1 MRDPE
6 IAKLFF
12 KEDPEKLYED
22 LKEIGHGSFGAVY
35 YARNIHTNESV
46 AIKKMSYS
54 GKQSDEKWQDIIR
67 EVQFLT
73 RVNHPNIV
81 EYKGCYLKD
90 HTAWMAMEYC
100 IGSASDLIEVHKI
113 PLQEDEIS
121 GIINDAMQGLHYLH
135 QHNKIHRDVKAGN
148 ILLTDQ
154 GFVKLADFGS
164 ASIVSPANSFVGTPY
179 WMSPEVILAMDEGQY
194 DGKADIWSMG
204 ITSIELA
211 ERKPPLFNMNAMSAL
226 YHIAQSDPP
235 RLNDGCWSNEFR
247 NFIHQLLQK
256 KPNDRPNS
264 AQVLKHPFLTRQ
276 RSNTVVFDL
285 IMRTKDVVRDLD
297 NLQYRKMKKIL
308 IAEHRQQ
315 SLQRKVQTSAL
326 SSGDHITEDGD
337 ENSLDGANSYGS
349 IQSTPSLM
357 SVTSSSKSDSISSLN
372 DSRVCSSSS
381 SLNSQEGLSN
391 TDYESASTAVPSNYH
406 RSASAS
412 LSQHP
417 QHQNR
422 NKVLASD
429 GLTRSSSDRM
439 ASSQVAPQQRPH
451 VEHIQ
456 TRKLTSRN
464 VPSSRNVAR
473 SKGGRDSSSEMFN
486 LRDKMSPKKQEINE
500 KLQMSG
506 FATIR
511 SAQVIHRQINQ
522 HQEENRHRDQLQGY
536 KKMRR
541 EHQKHLIS
549 YENKLKGEMDEYSAK
564 LTKELELL
572 LKQFADELERMLKRH
587 KTELHKEEKNSLQ
600 DEIKFQKHFEQ
611 QQQAYMK
618 NFVAQQAKT
627 LKYTKQDLKD
637 NCKKTKIPNSK
648 EYIEHSLN
656 NLRLE
661 QNNAIQQLQA
671 EQDQTRSL
679 EIRKHKRR
687 SLLER
692 HNLQHNCLREELDL
706 KQIQKKKEHEVL
718 IHQHDS
724 TQNLEYKHLNDIHNL
739 RMERLKSQHQ
749 TELVNQTEY
758 SKSQLNEMKRK
769 HAQALRQQPK
779 HLKTKESQIKKQFQ
793 ETVKIQEK
801 QYKAWRNHVLETVPK
816 KSQKEVLRRKKDEQ
830 MRKIALL
837 AEQYENSVLDL
848 NQKQN
853 LKLSDAQEKEKRL
866 LEEGLHNE
874 LELLN
879 AFQSR
884 VKIHTEH
891 QQDSERKEL
900 EQKVSVR
907 RALLEQRIETE
918 LAALDQERSSRIK
931 HLMELQSRNIEQYDQ
946 ESLNMGFSTVVITN
960 FGEQVYVDPPQR
972 HNDEGY
978 QTAERNRHHA
988 NQASSQE
995 GNMPRSSSGMVT
1007 SQQQIPY
1014 AHRTRHAEHQR
1025 NLPNRSVA
1033 SHLPRMGPSRH
1044 SGRHERPNSSASNPM
1059 AYSRGNPNSSNNSS
1073 SGYRRTPTPNGNQNH
1088 YGNSAYRATPELA
1101 RYREAPQVGNMSYQE
1116 EPRHHQVRRK
1126 RPEMTSQCIVE
1137 QSSVASQHGNQQGG
1151 SRQQQGGT
1159 SFSSSY
1165 H

>member
-1 MRDPE
+1 MPSDRTLKNMRDPE
-6 IAKLFF
+6 ISKLFF

-135 QHNKIHRDVKAGN
+135 EHNKIHRDVKAGN

-154 GFVKLADFGS
+154 GNVKLADFGS

-235 RLNDGCWSNEFR
+235 RLNDGCWSHEFR
-247 NFIHQLLQK
+247 HFINQLLQK
-256 KPNDRPNS
+256 KPSDRPNS
-264 AQVLKHPFLTRQ
+264 TQVLKHPFLTRI

-315 SLQRKVQTSAL
+315 SLQRKVQTSAAHL
-326 SSGDHITEDGD
+326 SSGDHVTEDGD
-337 ENSLDGANSYGS
+337 ESSLDGANSYGS

-381 SLNSQEGLSN
+381 SLNSQEGISN
-391 TDYESASTAVPSNYH
+391 TDYECASTAVPSQSYQ

-422 NKVLASD
+422 NKVLATD

-439 ASSQVAPQQRPH
+439 ASSQVSASQQRPH
-451 VEHIQ
+451 IEHIQ
-456 TRKLTSRN
+456 SRKVSSRN
-464 VPSSRNVAR
+464 VPCRNPTR
-473 SKGGRDSSSEMFN
+473 NKGGRD
-486 LRDKMSPKKQEINE
+486 R
-500 KLQMSG
+500 

-549 YENKLKGEMDEYSAK
+549 YENKLKGEMDEYSGK

-572 LKQFADELERMLKRH
+572 VKQFADELDRMLKRH

-618 NFVAQQAKT
+618 NFVAQQAKN
-627 LKYTKQDLKD
+627 LKYTKQELKD
-637 NCKKTKIPNSK
+637 NCKKTKMGNSK

-656 NLRLE
+656 NLRIE

-671 EQDQTRSL
+671 EQDQTQNL

-718 IHQHDS
+718 IQQHDS

-749 TELVNQTEY
+749 TELLNQTEY
-758 SKSQLNEMKRK
+758 SKSQLHEMKRK

-779 HLKTKESQIKKQFQ
+779 HLKSKESQIKKQFQ

-816 KSQKEVLRRKKDEQ
+816 KNQKEVLRRKKDEQ

-866 LEEGLHNE
+866 LEEGLRNE

-931 HLMELQSRNIEQYDQ
+931 HLMDLQSRNIEQYDA

-988 NQASSQE
+988 NASSDNS
-995 GNMPRSSSGMVT
+995 GNITRSSSGMMT

-1014 AHRTRHAEHQR
+1014 AHRTRHSEHQR
-1025 NLPNRSVA
+1025 NLSSQNRSVA

-1044 SGRHERPNSSASNPM
+1044 SGRNERPNSSASNSI

-1073 SGYRRTPTPNGNQNH
+1073 SGFRRTPTPNNGIQNH
-1088 YGNSAYRATPELA
+1088 YGNSAYRATPELS
-1101 RYREAPQVGNMSYQE
+1101 RYRESPQVNHMNFQE
-1116 EPRHHQVRRK
+1116 DSQLSRHHQVRRK

-1137 QSSVASQHGNQQGG
+1137 QSSVASQHSNQQSSG
-1151 SRQQQGGT
+1151 SRQQQQGGT